1 VSAGLGWR
9 AHFCF
14 SLLATVVLLADA
26 TGCSYRQGT
35 PPNGKISVQVVSWK
49 LVKKLAEPDAGLK
62 GRKVTILNPADRS
75 VVATGT
81 TDGSGVIEFDLPQGS
96 YILVGASDEPQSV
109 QVQAGQTLNLKLVV
123 HEGAASRYLES
134 RGAIVNAGR

>member
-1 VSAGLGWR
+1 MTRLVLLTLI
-9 AHFCF
+9 
-14 SLLATVVLLADA
+14 LLASA
-26 TGCSYRQGT
+26 TGCSYLQGI

-62 GRKVTILNPADRS
+62 GRKVTVLNPADQG

-96 YILVGASDEPQSV
+96 YILVGASDAPQSV
-109 QVQAGQTLNLKLVV
+109 QVRAGQTLNLKLVV
-123 HEGAASRYLES
+123 H
-134 RGAIVNAGR
+134 